1 MTSQSPVK
9 SVVLFICIV
18 AFVFSGCAMSREQ
31 LRQTDLYDM
40 CMERYQIDHYPGST
54 DTSIENKN
62 NIDAELKERN
72 KDCGCYY
79 QAWSPSHLYMG
90 LLGLGLMAGSSGH
103 CENDN
108 PTEVKEITP
117 APSE

>member
-1 MTSQSPVK
+1 MNMEKYDSKTSGYD
-9 SVVLFICIV
+9 
-18 AFVFSGCAMSREQ
+18 VFSASMVVDIQS
-31 LRQTDLYDM
+31 
-40 CMERYQIDHYPGST
+40 